1 MLARFNNLLQE
12 KIILASSSAGRKKI
26 LDDAGIPCVQVSSN
40 FDESQVDPMAFGNV
54 DDYVKELALQKALS
68 VSKHYSQDNKHQDL
82 TFIGLDTVVVLGKEI
97 FGKPASDI
105 EASNTLHKLSGR
117 KHSVYTGMVL
127 INKKEIRKFAKKTD
141 VYFAH
146 LTDDQIRAYIDTKE
160 PFGRAGSYAIQ
171 GLGGTFVERID
182 GDYFNICG
190 LPLHR
195 LSEEIYDLYKNKI

>member
-97 FGKPASDI
+97 FGKPASDV

>member
-40 FDESQVDPMAFGNV
+40 FDESQVDPTAFGNV

-97 FGKPASDI
+97 FGKPASDV

-127 INKKEIRKFAKKTD
+127 INKKGIRKFAKKTD